1 MGLERRSPDRHRGAP
16 HRACGNSSHPRA
28 PYRRKHRTSRPAPPA
43 GGGRSAQFPT
53 LPGQRRPR
61 TLSPRKA
68 THPPMNKPSAIGYDQ
83 PLFIQPF
90 DHRGSF
96 TKSYFGF
103 RGAPEISP
111 GNDGFGPVAAAKSL
125 IYRGLLRAIEGGVPK
140 EQVGILVD
148 AQFGSQVLADAA
160 ARGIPRAVCIEK
172 SGQSVFDF
180 EYGVRWVTHIR
191 YHRPQ
196 IVKVLVR
203 LHPDDPVADTAVQL
217 SRLQLVSD
225 YLHGPERRLFMFE
238 LLVPA
243 TTPEDK
249 EAGAAYDR
257 DLRPGHMVRAIHMI
271 QDFGIEPDI
280 WKIEG
285 VDRAED
291 AEKVAAAVRS
301 GPGRERVG
309 SIVLGRGS
317 DAAQVHEWLRVAAP
331 VDGFIGFAVGRT
343 NFREPLG
350 AYLNG
355 QLPEAD
361 AIAQIAANYRSCV
374 DTWRAAKG

>member
-1 MGLERRSPDRHRGAP
+1 MLTRT
-16 HRACGNSSHPRA
+16 PR
-28 PYRRKHRTSRPAPPA
+28 
-43 GGGRSAQFPT
+43 
-53 LPGQRRPR
+53 
-61 TLSPRKA
+61 
-68 THPPMNKPSAIGYDQ
+68 GYDR

-96 TKSYFGF
+96 TKSFFGF
-103 RGAPEISP
+103 SGAPEIGP
-111 GNDGFGPVAAAKSL
+111 DHDGFAPVAAAKGL

-140 EQVGILVD
+140 EQVGVLVD
-148 AQFGSQVLADAA
+148 AQFGGQILADAA
-160 ARGIPRAVCIEK
+160 RRGVPRAVCIEK

-180 EYGVRWVTHIR
+180 EYGISWVSHIR
-191 YHRPQ
+191 VHRPD

-203 LHPDDPVADTAVQL
+203 LHPDDPADRTAEQL
-217 SRLQLVSD
+217 TRLKLVSD

-243 TTPEDK
+243 TTPEDR

-257 DLRPGHMVRAIHMI
+257 ELRPGHMVRAIRRI

-291 AEKVAAAVRS
+291 ARRVAEAIRR

-331 VDGFIGFAVGRT
+331 VEGFIGFAVGRT
-343 NFREPLG
+343 NFREPLADHLAG
-350 AYLNG
+350 RIT
-355 QLPEAD
+355 EAE
-361 AIAQIAANYRSCV
+361 AVTRIAANYRACV
-374 DTWRAAKG
+374 DTWRSAKTGPSRSR

>member
-1 MGLERRSPDRHRGAP
+1 
-16 HRACGNSSHPRA
+16 
-28 PYRRKHRTSRPAPPA
+28 
-43 GGGRSAQFPT
+43 
-53 LPGQRRPR
+53 
-61 TLSPRKA
+61 
-68 THPPMNKPSAIGYDQ
+68 MNKPSAIGYDQ

-111 GNDGFGPVAAAKSL
+111 ATDGFAPVAAAKSL
-125 IYRGLLRAIEGGVPK
+125 IYRGLLQAIEGGVPK

-148 AQFGSQVLADAA
+148 AQFGSQILADAA

-172 SGQSVFDF
+172 SGQPVFDF
-180 EYGVRWVTHIR
+180 EYGVSWVTHIR
-191 YHRPQ
+191 YHRPD

-203 LHPDDPVADTAVQL
+203 LHPDDPAPDTATQL
-217 SRLQLVSD
+217 TRLKLVSN

-243 TTPEDK
+243 TTPADR

-257 DLRPGHMVRAIHMI
+257 DLRPGHMVRAIHLI

-285 VDRAED
+285 VDRRED
-291 AEKVAAAVRS
+291 AERVAAAVRR
-301 GPGRERVG
+301 GTGRERVG

-317 DAAQVHEWLRVAAP
+317 DAGQVHEWLRVAAP

-350 AYLNG
+350 AHLNG
-355 QLPEAD
+355 QLGEAD

-374 DTWRAAKG
+374 DTWRTSRG

>member
-1 MGLERRSPDRHRGAP
+1 MN
-16 HRACGNSSHPRA
+16 NSA
-28 PYRRKHRTSRPAPPA
+28 
-43 GGGRSAQFPT
+43 
-53 LPGQRRPR
+53 
-61 TLSPRKA
+61 
-68 THPPMNKPSAIGYDQ
+68 AIGYDQ

-103 RGAPEISP
+103 RGDPEISP
-111 GNDGFGPVAAAKSL
+111 ASDGYVPVAAAKSL

-148 AQFGSQVLADAA
+148 AQFGGQILADAA

-172 SGQSVFDF
+172 SGQAVFDF

-191 YHRPQ
+191 YHRPD

-203 LHPDDPVADTAVQL
+203 LHPDDPAADTATQL
-217 SRLQLVSD
+217 TRLQLVSD
-225 YLHGPERRLFMFE
+225 YLHGHERRLFMFE

-243 TTPEDK
+243 TTEADK
-249 EAGAAYDR
+249 EAGDAYDR
-257 DLRPGHMVRAIHMI
+257 DIRPGHMVRAIHLI

-291 AEKVAAAVRS
+291 AERVAAAVRS
-301 GPGRERVG
+301 GKGRERVG

-350 AYLNG
+350 AYLDG
-355 QLPEAD
+355 QLGEAD
-361 AIAQIAANYRSCV
+361 AIEQIAANYRACV
-374 DTWRAAKG
+374 DTWRAARG

>member
-1 MGLERRSPDRHRGAP
+1 MN
-16 HRACGNSSHPRA
+16 NS
-28 PYRRKHRTSRPAPPA
+28 
-43 GGGRSAQFPT
+43 
-53 LPGQRRPR
+53 
-61 TLSPRKA
+61 
-68 THPPMNKPSAIGYDQ
+68 SAIGYDQ

-111 GNDGFGPVAAAKSL
+111 ANDGFAPVAAAKSL

-148 AQFGSQVLADAA
+148 AQFGSQILADAA

-172 SGQSVFDF
+172 SGQPVFDF
-180 EYGVRWVTHIR
+180 EYGVSWVSHIR
-191 YHRPQ
+191 YHRPD

-203 LHPDDPVADTAVQL
+203 LHPDDPAPDTATQL
-217 SRLQLVSD
+217 TRLKLVSD

-243 TTPEDK
+243 TTEADK
-249 EAGAAYDR
+249 EAGAAYDA
-257 DLRPGHMVRAIHMI
+257 DIRPGHMVRAIHLI

-291 AEKVAAAVRS
+291 AARVAAAVRS
-301 GPGRERVG
+301 GTGRERVG

-355 QLPEAD
+355 QLGEAD
-361 AIAQIAANYRSCV
+361 AIAQIGANYRACV

>member
-1 MGLERRSPDRHRGAP
+1 MN
-16 HRACGNSSHPRA
+16 NS
-28 PYRRKHRTSRPAPPA
+28 
-43 GGGRSAQFPT
+43 
-53 LPGQRRPR
+53 
-61 TLSPRKA
+61 
-68 THPPMNKPSAIGYDQ
+68 SAIGYDQ

-111 GNDGFGPVAAAKSL
+111 AGDGFVPVAAAKSL

-148 AQFGSQVLADAA
+148 AQFGGQILTDAA

-172 SGQSVFDF
+172 SGQAVFDF

-191 YHRPQ
+191 YHRPD

-203 LHPDDPVADTAVQL
+203 LHPDDPAADTATQL
-217 SRLQLVSD
+217 TRLQLVSD
-225 YLHGPERRLFMFE
+225 YLHGHERRLFMFE

-243 TTPEDK
+243 TTEADR
-249 EAGAAYDR
+249 EAGDAYDR
-257 DLRPGHMVRAIHMI
+257 DIRPGHMVRAIHLI

-291 AEKVAAAVRS
+291 AERVAAAVRS
-301 GPGRERVG
+301 GKGRERVG

-331 VDGFIGFAVGRT
+331 VHGFIGFAVGRT

-350 AYLNG
+350 AYLDG
-355 QLPEAD
+355 QLGEAD
-361 AIAQIAANYRSCV
+361 AIEQIAANYRACV
-374 DTWRAAKG
+374 DTWRAARG